1 MLFLGNTS
9 HHDYAATSPAC
20 PAVLSATAT
29 NLRSVISNQAL
40 AIGLLQDRLR
50 SLLPEYKSLEEEG
63 AAAQE
68 LAAKEAELKT
78 TSGELKACVERFE
91 ASLAS
96 WEEEVGGVEEE
107 REKRKRSP
115 SEEGEVED
123 DDDNDNSPP
132 RIRRRFEDS
141 PPPATIPRP
150 IVRQRYQNVGHID
163 RNSINV
169 GDIGWAPLPR
179 MSLSDNAANAP
190 SAYGQICIKVY
201 PFIIVRTMGDC
212 MIGVVITSAGGNG
225 LRHKED
231 SLCSR
236 STYVVGARFRGYTDR
251 PYGGAVG
258 PAGMNLEV
266 ERGGYEP
273 AMGAFVDVL
282 DSYQLPYN
290 TRFEKEGRLTQKSRL
305 DLGRMR
311 VAAMMG
317 EAS

>member
-29 NLRSVISNQAL
+29 SLRSVISNKAL

-50 SLLPEYKSLEEEG
+50 SLLPEHKSLEEDG
-63 AAAQE
+63 ATTQE

-115 SEEGEVED
+115 SEEGEVEED
-123 DDDNDNSPP
+123 DDDDSPP
-132 RIRRRFEDS
+132 RMRGRFDDF

-163 RNSINV
+163 RNSISV

-179 MSLSDNAANAP
+179 MSLSDNAANVP

-212 MIGVVITSAGGNG
+212 MIASSSPV
-225 LRHKED
+225 
-231 SLCSR
+231 
-236 STYVVGARFRGYTDR
+236 
-251 PYGGAVG
+251 PAVT
-258 PAGMNLEV
+258 V
-266 ERGGYEP
+266 
-273 AMGAFVDVL
+273 
-282 DSYQLPYN
+282 
-290 TRFEKEGRLTQKSRL
+290 
-305 DLGRMR
+305 
-311 VAAMMG
+311 
-317 EAS
+317 